1 MPGWY
6 GVGSAL
12 KSYTQNTPNKIQL
25 LQRMHTEWPFFQ
37 GFVSAI
43 QMSLSKADMPIA
55 LEYARLCK
63 DPVTE
68 RLVYDLIKQE
78 YDLTESQL
86 LVTIQVSC
94 VGRNVLRE
102 SARKGWRESN
112 GRINHA

>member
-1 MPGWY
+1 M
-6 GVGSAL
+6 
-12 KSYTQNTPNKIQL
+12 

-55 LEYARLCK
+55 SEYARLCK

-86 LVTIQVSC
+86 LVTIQVSYL
-94 VGRNVLRE
+94 VNFVASQPGND
-102 SARKGWRESN
+102 
-112 GRINHA
+112 